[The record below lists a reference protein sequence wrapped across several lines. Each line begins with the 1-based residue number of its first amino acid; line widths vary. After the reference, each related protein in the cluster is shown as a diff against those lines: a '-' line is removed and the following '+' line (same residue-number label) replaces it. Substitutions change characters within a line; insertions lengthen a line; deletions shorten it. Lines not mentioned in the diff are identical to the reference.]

1 MQNLIYLLRHGEI
14 DKPEPRRF
22 LGQSDLPLNDN
33 GIRQAMALGEQL
45 KAIEFSQVFCS
56 PLQRA
61 VQTAALVSGRHPDVI
76 EQIAALKE
84 INLGAWEGLTVAE
97 VRARFPGAYEQRG
110 LALENFRPKDGESFG
125 DLAARC
131 CPALLA
137 LAAKAPGPVLIVA
150 HAGVNR
156 VLLSRLRHQPLQQ
169 LLEIPQDYGAVNLLI
184 RTSGSVRPVACN
196 LRASSAN
203 PLESQI
209 KIFLSPEV
217 NRHP

>member
-14 DKPEPRRF
+14 DKPAPRRF

-45 KAIEFSQVFCS
+45 KSVEFSQVFCS

-61 VQTAALVSGRHPDVI
+61 VQTAALVSGINPDAL

-97 VRARFPGAYEQRG
+97 VRARFPGAYKQRG

-137 LAAKAPGPVLIVA
+137 LTKVPGPLLIVA

-156 VLLSRLRHQPLQQ
+156 VLLSRLRRQPLQQ
-169 LLEIPQDYGAVNLLI
+169 LLEIPQDYCAVNLLA
-184 RTSGSVRPVACN
+184 RTCGSVRPMACN

-203 PLESQI
+203 QIELQI
-209 KIFLSPEV
+209 KNFLSPEA
-217 NRHP
+217 NRYA